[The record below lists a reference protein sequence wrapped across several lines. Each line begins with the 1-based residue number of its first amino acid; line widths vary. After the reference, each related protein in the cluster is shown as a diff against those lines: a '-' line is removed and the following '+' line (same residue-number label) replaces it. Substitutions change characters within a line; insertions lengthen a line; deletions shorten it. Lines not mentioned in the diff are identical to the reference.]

1 MVVIDSSEATAGN
14 GKQHEISVL
23 LTPPT
28 LPSQPFNNEIK
39 EDCVGKIS
47 DSKKLV
53 TTPPP
58 QNDFCNIHD
67 TLELKSKR
75 KTGIPHSLDLP
86 PTPTLSTFLSSSCCD
101 NNSPTSSP
109 CLSSYF
115 DIYQPLNS
123 YSSISSSESNS
134 SNSNSP
140 IDSPDTPPLS
150 PPGSP
155 SIIESPRSPLSPKSP
170 DSVFSSSS
178 LPLVSS
184 LINPEQRRTPRQVS
198 FNHTVTFIPHIPPP
212 PNKIRKKLTK
222 EAGARQK
229 DLVLEVEDL
238 GKVRLDGKNGRVI
251 KIVPNVFPGPLN
263 GEYGQCDVML
273 KDVTM
278 EISSKNQIDNTEEED
293 DDDVLYITAV
303 PIVEKDKKL
312 RLGKHFKRY
321 YNKLVQ

>member
-1 MVVIDSSEATAGN
+1 MVVNDSSEVTAGN
-14 GKQHEISVL
+14 GEQYKASVL
-23 LTPPT
+23 LTPT
-28 LPSQPFNNEIK
+28 LSSQPFNNESK
-39 EDCVGKIS
+39 KDCVDKIS
-47 DSKKLV
+47 DSEELT
-53 TTPPP
+53 TTPPL
-58 QNDFCNIHD
+58 QNKFSKIHD
-67 TLELKSKR
+67 TLELKNIR
-75 KTGIPHSLDLP
+75 KSGIPHSLDLDLP
-86 PTPTLSTFLSSSCCD
+86 PTPTLSTFITSSYCD

-109 CLSSYF
+109 CFSSYF

-123 YSSISSSESNS
+123 CSSNSSSESNS
-134 SNSNSP
+134 SNSNST

-155 SIIESPRSPLSPKSP
+155 SVAESPRSPLSPKSI

-184 LINPEQRRTPRQVS
+184 LTNTEQRRRQVS
-198 FNHTVTFIPHIPPP
+198 FNQTVTFIPHIPPP

-278 EISSKNQIDNTEEED
+278 EISSKNQNDNTEEE

-312 RLGKHFKRY
+312 RLSKHLKRY

>member
-1 MVVIDSSEATAGN
+1 MVVNDSSEVTTGN
-14 GKQHEISVL
+14 REQHEASVL
-23 LTPPT
+23 LTPT
-28 LPSQPFNNEIK
+28 LASQPFNNETEK
-39 EDCVGKIS
+39 DCVDKIS
-47 DSKKLV
+47 DSEKLT
-53 TTPPP
+53 TTPPL
-58 QNDFCNIHD
+58 QNNFCKIHD
-67 TLELKSKR
+67 TLELKNIR
-75 KTGIPHSLDLP
+75 KSGIPHSLDLDLP
-86 PTPTLSTFLSSSCCD
+86 PTPTLSTFLTSPYCD

-109 CLSSYF
+109 CFSSYF

-123 YSSISSSESNS
+123 CSSNSSSESNS
-134 SNSNSP
+134 SNSNST

-150 PPGSP
+150 P
-155 SIIESPRSPLSPKSP
+155 SIVESPRSPLSPKSI

-184 LINPEQRRTPRQVS
+184 LTNTEQRRTTRQVS

-273 KDVTM
+273 KDVTAM
-278 EISSKNQIDNTEEED
+278 EISSKNQNDNIEEEA

>member
-1 MVVIDSSEATAGN
+1 MVVNDSSEVTAGN
-14 GKQHEISVL
+14 GEQHKASVL
-23 LTPPT
+23 LTPA
-28 LPSQPFNNEIK
+28 LSSQPFNNESK
-39 EDCVGKIS
+39 KDCADKIS
-47 DSKKLV
+47 DSEELT
-53 TTPPP
+53 TTPPL
-58 QNDFCNIHD
+58 QNKFCNIHD
-67 TLELKSKR
+67 TLELKNIR
-75 KTGIPHSLDLP
+75 KSGIPHSLDLDLP
-86 PTPTLSTFLSSSCCD
+86 PTPTLSTFLTSSYCD

-109 CLSSYF
+109 CFSSYF

-123 YSSISSSESNS
+123 CSSNSSSESNS
-134 SNSNSP
+134 SNSNST

-155 SIIESPRSPLSPKSP
+155 SVVESPRSPLSPKSI

-178 LPLVSS
+178 FPLVSP
-184 LINPEQRRTPRQVS
+184 LTNTEQRRRQVS
-198 FNHTVTFIPHIPPP
+198 FNQTVTFIPHIPPP

-273 KDVTM
+273 KDVTAM
-278 EISSKNQIDNTEEED
+278 EISSKNQNDNTEEED
-293 DDDVLYITAV
+293 DNVLYITAV

>member
-1 MVVIDSSEATAGN
+1 MVVNDTSEVAAVN
-14 GKQHEISVL
+14 GVQHEASVL
-23 LTPPT
+23 LTPT
-28 LPSQPFNNEIK
+28 LSSQPLK
-39 EDCVGKIS
+39 KDCVDKTS
-47 DSKKLV
+47 DSEEPI
-53 TTPPP
+53 TTPPL
-58 QNDFCNIHD
+58 QNGFCKIHD
-67 TLELKSKR
+67 TLELKNIR
-75 KTGIPHSLDLP
+75 KSGIPHSLDLDLP
-86 PTPTLSTFLSSSCCD
+86 PTPTLSTFLTSSYCD

-109 CLSSYF
+109 CFSSYF

-123 YSSISSSESNS
+123 CSSNSSSESNS
-134 SNSNSP
+134 SNSNSI

-155 SIIESPRSPLSPKSP
+155 ESPRSPLSPKSI
-170 DSVFSSSS
+170 DSVFST
-178 LPLVSS
+178 PLVPS
-184 LINPEQRRTPRQVS
+184 LSNIEQRRTTRQVS
-198 FNHTVTFIPHIPPP
+198 FNQTVTYIPHIPPP

-222 EAGARQK
+222 EAGARHK

-273 KDVTM
+273 KDVTKM
-278 EISSKNQIDNTEEED
+278 EISSKNPNDNTEEED

-321 YNKLVQ
+321 YNKLIQ

>member
-1 MVVIDSSEATAGN
+1 MVVNDSSEATAGN
-14 GKQHEISVL
+14 GKQPEASVL
-23 LTPPT
+23 LTST
-28 LPSQPFNNEIK
+28 LSSQPVNNGLK
-39 EDCVGKIS
+39 EEFVGNIS
-47 DSKKLV
+47 DSEKS
-53 TTPPP
+53 TTASP
-58 QNDFCNIHD
+58 QSNFWNIHD
-67 TLELKSKR
+67 TLELKNNR
-75 KTGIPHSLDLP
+75 KSGIPHSLDLP
-86 PTPTLSTFLSSSCCD
+86 PTPTLPTFLPSPYCD

-123 YSSISSSESNS
+123 CPSISSSESNS

-150 PPGSP
+150 P
-155 SIIESPRSPLSPKSP
+155 SIIESPRSPKSP

-178 LPLVSS
+178 LPLVSALS
-184 LINPEQRRTPRQVS
+184 NSEQRRTPRQVS

-251 KIVPNVFPGPLN
+251 KIIPNVFPGPLN

-278 EISSKNQIDNTEEED
+278 EISSKDQIDNNEEK